1 MQTAL
6 ASSSEEPLCS
16 INHVAASLCE
26 ARQLLLGVFMGR
38 IILVTGG
45 ARSGKSSFAEQLI
58 AGIGTD
64 IAYIATA
71 RAFDDEMTDRINKHR
86 LQRPA
91 SWQTFE
97 TTTGPSEVIAS
108 EGPHFAAM
116 LLDCLTVM
124 ISNRMLAHPMD
135 WDQPTVDQL
144 NEVEA
149 DVMAEIEAI
158 IGAVA
163 ASRADLVAVTNE
175 VGYGIVPIAPLARF
189 FRDCAGRVN
198 QRMAAAASE
207 VYLVVAGLPLRLKGA

>member
-1 MQTAL
+1 
-6 ASSSEEPLCS
+6 
-16 INHVAASLCE
+16 
-26 ARQLLLGVFMGR
+26 MGR

-58 AGIGTD
+58 AGIGGD

-71 RAFDDEMTDRINKHR
+71 QALDGEMEDRISKHR
-86 LQRPA
+86 LQRPS

-97 TTTGPSEVIAS
+97 TPTQPSAVIAD
-108 EGPHFAAM
+108 EGQRRTAM

-124 ISNRMLAHPMD
+124 ITNRMLVRAID
-135 WDQPTVDQL
+135 WDQPTVAQL
-144 NEVEA
+144 NAVEA
-149 DVMAEIEAI
+149 DVMAEIEAVI
-158 IGAVA
+158 A
-163 ASRADLVAVTNE
+163 AAETSRADLVAVTNE

-207 VYLVVAGLPLRLKGA
+207 VYLVVSGIPVRIKGA